1 MAPSPKYSAVV
12 IDSDPDSLQRIVQY
26 IKALGDKVEV
36 SGFATLFEKG
46 FELIRKSKPSVVVL
60 EIGDDIEMGIK
71 RINSILDHFP
81 QTAVFATSKDKSS
94 DTILKVM
101 KAGADE
107 YILRPIVEA
116 DIVSAFQKHGR
127 LWLTKPPQEKEVGS
141 VYMVFSPKGGVGST
155 TIAIN
160 LATQIH
166 DITKKKTLLMD
177 LDLTAGDVS
186 TFLNLKPS
194 YSISDV
200 TANISKLDKS
210 FLMGVLTRHESG
222 IYVLAE
228 PQKIAEAAS
237 ISGSDIKRV
246 LELLQTMFDY
256 IVIDTESVLD
266 ERAMS
271 AIEISDTILLV
282 FVMSLPGIKNIQRYL
297 RYFEDLGLK
306 RDRVK
311 LIVNRYLK
319 KGDIRLED
327 AEKALNYPI
336 SFAISNDYN
345 STMECLNKGLPLSM
359 CNPRSKVNIEIRA
372 LAESLIRRNQK
383 GE

>member
-1 MAPSPKYSAVV
+1 MTPTPKYSAVV
-12 IDSDPDSLQRIVQY
+12 IDSDPDSLQKTVQY

-36 SGFATLFEKG
+36 SGFATSFEKG

-60 EIGDDIEMGIK
+60 EIGDDVEMGIK

-101 KAGADE
+101 RAGADE

-141 VYMVFSPKGGVGST
+141 VYMVFSPKGGVGVT
-155 TIAIN
+155 TLAIN

-166 DITKKKTLLMD
+166 DITKKKTLLID
-177 LDLTAGDVS
+177 LDLNAGDVS

-194 YSISDV
+194 YTISDV
-200 TANISKLDKS
+200 TVNISRLDRS

-228 PQKIAEAAS
+228 PQKIVEAAS

-336 SFAISNDYN
+336 SFAISNDYD

-359 CNPRSKVNIEIRA
+359 CNPRSKVNLEIRA
-372 LAESLIRRNQK
+372 LAESLIKRNQK

>member
-1 MAPSPKYSAVV
+1 MTPTPKYSAVV
-12 IDSDPDSLQRIVQY
+12 IDSDPDSLQKTVQY

-36 SGFATLFEKG
+36 SGFATSFEKG

-60 EIGDDIEMGIK
+60 EIGDDVEMGIK

-81 QTAVFATSKDKSS
+81 QTAVFVTSKDKSS

-101 KAGADE
+101 RAGADE

-141 VYMVFSPKGGVGST
+141 VYMVFSPKGGVGVT
-155 TIAIN
+155 TLAIN

-166 DITKKKTLLMD
+166 DITKKKTLLID
-177 LDLTAGDVS
+177 LDLNAGDVS

-194 YSISDV
+194 YTISDV
-200 TANISKLDKS
+200 TVNISRLDRS

-228 PQKIAEAAS
+228 PQKIVEAAS

-336 SFAISNDYN
+336 FFAISNDYD

-359 CNPRSKVNIEIRA
+359 CNPRSKVNLEIRA
-372 LAESLIRRNQK
+372 LAESLIKRNQK